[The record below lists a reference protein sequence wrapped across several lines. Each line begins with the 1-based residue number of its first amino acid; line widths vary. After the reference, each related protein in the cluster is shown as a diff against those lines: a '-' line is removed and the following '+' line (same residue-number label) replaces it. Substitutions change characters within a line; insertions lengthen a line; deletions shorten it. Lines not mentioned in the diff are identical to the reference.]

1 MSLVILTKLLPRT
14 YQISPQFTQLT
25 PKNGSPTAS
34 FAPFIGVQIFDPPQ
48 NLIIE
53 PLFDDPKPQVGKLG
67 FGLLGAGQYFLH
79 GSSSTQEL
87 LASWR
92 AMLILSHL
100 TMIDNSTFQ
109 TVNLLSKRSAKSA
122 VPASITETIPNIE
135 QILEQIFNSPFPK
148 YELDHVLETCND
160 PDNPIRISI
169 PELSAELAANTIT
182 LTEEVRRAISLS
194 DELDHEEKILSI
206 RCQQPLPKEESM
218 QALFRQASIKYPS
231 SPDRRNL
238 QHLDEEILRNSLLGN
253 IPTQL
258 YCTDRPHNPQLCG
271 HPVVYLINNE
281 RLILLRA
288 RYHETD
294 GMLIA
299 AVNIG
304 CKPAGN
310 AKELIPLDHIARQ
323 TQIFKLGSLTCRSP
337 RFTGITTRISN
348 SDGAYLTVTRP
359 HERPWQKY
367 FRVLFGA

>member
-25 PKNGSPTAS
+25 PKDGLPTAS

-48 NLIIE
+48 NLSIE
-53 PLFDDPKPQVGKLG
+53 ALFDKPKPQVAKFG
-67 FGLLGAGQYFLH
+67 FGLLGTGKYFLH

-100 TMIDNSTFQ
+100 TTIDDSTFQ
-109 TVNLLSKRSAKSA
+109 TVDSLSKRSIKSTI
-122 VPASITETIPNIE
+122 PASIIETIPSFE

-148 YELDHVLETCND
+148 YELDRVLETCND
-160 PDNPIRISI
+160 PDNPIQISI

-194 DELDHEEKILSI
+194 DELDHAEKILSI
-206 RCQQPLPKEESM
+206 RCQQTLPKEESI

-231 SPDRRNL
+231 LPDRRNTK
-238 QHLDEEILRNSLLGN
+238 HLDEEILRNSLLGN
-253 IPTQL
+253 SPTQL
-258 YCTDRPHNPQLCG
+258 YCTDSPHDPQLCG
-271 HPVVYLINNE
+271 HPVINLIDNE

-288 RYHETD
+288 RYYEND

-299 AVNIG
+299 SVNIG
-304 CKPAGN
+304 CKPTGN
-310 AKELIPLDHIARQ
+310 ARELIPLDYIARQ
-323 TQIFKLGSLTCRSP
+323 TRIFKLGSLTCGSP

-348 SDGAYLTVTRP
+348 SDGTHLTVTRP
-359 HERPWQKY
+359 HEHPWQKCL
-367 FRVLFGA
+367 RVLFGA